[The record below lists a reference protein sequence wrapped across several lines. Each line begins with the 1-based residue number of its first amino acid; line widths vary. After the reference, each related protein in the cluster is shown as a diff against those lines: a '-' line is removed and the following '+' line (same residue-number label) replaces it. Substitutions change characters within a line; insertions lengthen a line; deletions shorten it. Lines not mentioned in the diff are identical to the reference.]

1 MYLLSKP
8 AKIVVFALFS
18 ALAMTVLCA
27 PMYASTPVE
36 KLIQLQLG
44 DVHVIDARDLA
55 DVVVGNESMVSV
67 QTINDDTLVI
77 KALRVGET
85 ELLLKHKLQRELTRV
100 RINISPLHQ
109 SSEQIQLAWIA
120 EHMPELSISQHE
132 HIVLISGALS
142 ARNYQHL
149 QQQAEQHP
157 HWLLQI
163 DVEPEPPGRMIELE
177 VKILEVKRQYAQQ
190 LGIRW
195 PGSISGPQLSD
206 TADSW
211 ITMPVAIQTTLN
223 LLEQNGHA
231 RVLAEPKLIALSG
244 EQADFL
250 VGGEFPIPQ
259 VVGQGL
265 QDVTF
270 REYGIALSMSP
281 RDMGEQGI
289 ATAIKA
295 EISTIDPATSVNG
308 VPGMLT
314 RRVSSSI
321 TAVSGELIVLSG
333 LLSQEQSKQA
343 DLFPYLNTL
352 PILGNL
358 FSSKQFRTAETELL
372 VIVSPQFK
380 QHREQAQRRVEGALS
395 DVAKF
400 HEMVSCVGLIDA
412 I

>member
-1 MYLLSKP
+1 MRLLFNYTK
-8 AKIVVFALFS
+8 VQFFAVFS
-18 ALAMTVLCA
+18 ALAMTIVCVPTHA
-27 PMYASTPVE
+27 VSPVNQP
-36 KLIQLQLG
+36 IQLQLG
-44 DVHVIDARDLA
+44 DVHVIDARDLD
-55 DVVVGNESMVSV
+55 DVVVGNESMISV
-67 QTINDDTLVI
+67 QSINSDTLVI
-77 KALRVGET
+77 KALRIGET
-85 ELLLKHKLQRELTRV
+85 ELLLKQKQQRELTRV
-100 RINISPLHQ
+100 RISIAPLHQ
-109 SSEQIQLAWIA
+109 TSEDIQLAWLA
-120 EHMPELSISQHE
+120 EHMPMLSISKYE
-132 HIVLISGALS
+132 NFVLIAGALS
-142 ARNYQHL
+142 AVNYQHL
-149 QQQAEQHP
+149 QQQAERHP

-163 DVEPEPPGRMIELE
+163 DIEPEPQGRMIELE
-177 VKILEVKRQYAQQ
+177 VKILEVKRQYARQ
-190 LGIRW
+190 LGVRW
-195 PGSISGPQLSD
+195 PGSYSGPQLSD
-206 TADSW
+206 TAENW

-231 RVLAEPKLIALSG
+231 RVLAEPKLVALSG
-244 EQADFL
+244 EQAEFL

-281 RDMGEQGI
+281 RDLGKQGI

-321 TAVSGELIVLSG
+321 TAASGELIVLSG

-343 DLFPYLNTL
+343 ELFPYLNTL

-380 QHREQAQRRVEGALS
+380 QHREQLQSRVEDALS

-400 HEMVSCVGLIDA
+400 NEMASCVGLIDA